1 MTEQTTAG
9 SKGINDLAGNVTDA
23 LASDANLT
31 TQSTEPAITDVTT
44 TQGEAKKARVVV
56 EYIDHPNAEAQESED
71 EGLGPDA
78 GDPETEDLLAGFP
91 DETDDIDL
99 VHARLHNLDALR
111 LPRFKNHLKRLCLRQ
126 NFVTHIGAEDIGSL
140 TELEELDVYDN
151 KLKGVGDALDT
162 LMDLKTLDLSFN
174 LLRSVPHGL
183 ERHKSLHTIFFV
195 QNKITKISG
204 VAGLAGSLRSLE
216 LGGNRIRVDD
226 RGVGGTCETGR
237 ALVGEEQDNK
247 VAGTSIHSLVILP
260 STDSVQGL
268 ETLQALRVLSIQS
281 NRITKLEGL
290 EALTNLEEFYISH
303 NGLSKIEGLE
313 KNGLETLKALRILSI
328 QSNRITK
335 LEGLE
340 ELTNLEE
347 FYISHNGLDK
357 IEGLEKNLK
366 LRTFDVSGNTIT
378 AVEGLSHLSELEEFW
393 ASDNQIA
400 TLNDLERELG
410 GIKSFSTIYL
420 ERNPCERADQTGYRR
435 KVMLALP
442 QIQQIDATYARRR
455 RRHDRT
461 MNASPR
467 TNKPKRGTDAGAT
480 SRGRGAW
487 RGSSFNNPPGR
498 QFGPSTGFPPLQTT
512 HGPGHHFILATLV
525 GSGVVLTTRT
535 NQRWEGTLMAA
546 ATEDGTPGAA
556 LRNVKDLNNPSQP
569 PQEHVFVPAVQ
580 IAGCV
585 PQQAQPTQQPTQ
597 PQSFGGHVD
606 DLTFGPG
613 SSASTPW
620 DQFSA
625 NEKMF
630 GVVTS
635 FHEETYTTAIDRN
648 APDFKEKERKAE
660 ALAKEIMGASSNN
673 PHIAE
678 ERGAVD
684 DSGLNEEDKYSSVI
698 RGQNAY
704 IPPGARRTTTTTPN
718 GASTP
723 VKSPDTKSPPPGTA
737 LPAPANANN
746 AGPAPA
752 LTTTAAATPPA
763 EAPKPEVPKVAVN
776 GSETPAK
783 VHRPPI
789 LTTHVLTYKQP
800 GENNLVGSFREFV
813 TNEKQRLTQKKQAIV
828 KSEKEKRMAELLAFS
843 QNFKLNKP
851 IPKDLVSI
859 LTKDSEKAKQIVEK
873 SGLDASSAK
882 ARQIGGPQGSAG
894 QLLKKPTVS
903 ANPNPASNPSAT
915 GTSKVPK
922 MVIQAIPPFNP
933 NKAKGAGALSAS
945 GVKKDVKEPL
955 SVKPVPA
962 IKDREPSP
970 TSAAARL
977 NVNAPM
983 FKPGH
988 GSSGSAGGAT
998 PSPKPKAPADAP
1010 AAPPNPFYGTKVFKK
1025 SQMTMLKEEFNPF
1038 KFAKVAEA
1046 SSVVSLW
1053 PYTGRKFL
1061 MLFPGPT
1068 VPPQS
1073 SQPPPPQ
1080 PQQPPAQ
1087 APQAPQ
1093 PQPPHPPPPM
1103 QQQPQAPQPQ
1113 PPHPPPPMQ
1122 QQPTPPV
1129 PGPYE
1134 DDHNRS
1140 PYMMYPY
1147 PYPYPGQPM
1156 MQVPPSSG
1164 PPGYMQPQ
1172 YMPPMPYPPHQMAP
1186 NQPMYGGPMPGMP
1199 HMYMQPGPYPP
1210 GAAPRPP
1217 PHGYYHQ
1224 SPQLGHAVPYP
1235 MMMQPP
1241 PGAPTPH
1248 QYDPNG
1254 PQNGP
1259 PGGPLGVGH

>member
-1 MTEQTTAG
+1 MSESTNAG
-9 SKGINDLAGNVTDA
+9 PKGIELKGDVVVPDA
-23 LASDANLT
+23 TN
-31 TQSTEPAITDVTT
+31 EPGTTDVSAG
-44 TQGEAKKARVVV
+44 GERKARVVV
-56 EYIDHPNAEAQESED
+56 EYIDPPGAEGQESED

-78 GDPETEDLLAGFP
+78 GDPATEDLLAGMP

-99 VHARLHNLDALR
+99 IHARLHNLDALR
-111 LPRFKNHLKRLCLRQ
+111 LPRFKDHLKRLCLRQ
-126 NFVTHIGAEDIGSL
+126 NFLTHIGQDDIGSL
-140 TELEELDVYDN
+140 TKLEELDVYDN
-151 KLKGVGDALDT
+151 KLKGVGDALDGLT
-162 LMDLKTLDLSFN
+162 DLKTLDLSFN

-183 ERHKSLHTIFFV
+183 ERHESLHTIFFV

-204 VAGLAGSLRSLE
+204 VVGLSKVLRSLE
-216 LGGNRIRVDD
+216 LGGNRIRTIE
-226 RGVGGTCETGR
+226 GLEGLEN
-237 ALVGEEQDNK
+237 LEELWLGKNK
-247 VAGTSIHSLVILP
+247 IAKL
-260 STDSVQGL
+260 QGL
-268 ETLQALRVLSIQS
+268 ETLKALRVLSIQS

-303 NGLSKIEGLE
+303 NGL
-313 KNGLETLKALRILSI
+313 N
-328 QSNRITK
+328 
-335 LEGLE
+335 
-340 ELTNLEE
+340 
-347 FYISHNGLDK
+347 K

-378 AVEGLSHLSELEEFW
+378 AVEGLSHLPELEEFW

-400 TLNDLERELG
+400 TLNDLQRELG
-410 GIKSFSTIYL
+410 GIQSLTTIYL
-420 ERNPCERADQTGYRR
+420 ERNPCERADPTGYRR
-435 KVMLALP
+435 KVMFALP
-442 QIQQIDATYARRR
+442 QVQQIDATYTRRVVWRLRR

-461 MNASPR
+461 MSASPR
-467 TNKPKRGTDAGAT
+467 TNKPRKGPDASAAP
-480 SRGRGAW
+480 RGRGAW
-487 RGSSFNNPPGR
+487 RGGYNNPPGR

-512 HGPGHHFILATLV
+512 HGPAHHFMLATLV

-535 NQRWEGTLMAA
+535 NQRWEGTLAAA

-556 LRNVKDLNNPSQP
+556 LRNVRDLNNPAQP
-569 PQEHVFVPAVQ
+569 PQEHVFVPAAQ

-585 PQQAQPTQQPTQ
+585 PQQAQPQQSTQ
-597 PQSFGGHVD
+597 PQPFAGHVD

-635 FHEETYTTAIDRN
+635 FNEEAYTTAIDRN

-660 ALAKEIMGASSNN
+660 QLAKEIMGSTSNN

-684 DSGLNEEDKYSSVI
+684 DSGMNEEDKYSSVI

-704 IPPGARRTTTTTPN
+704 IPPGARRAAAN
-718 GASTP
+718 GSSTP
-723 VKSPDTKSPPPGTA
+723 IKSPDTKSPPPIA
-737 LPAPANANN
+737 PAPASTNN
-746 AGPAPA
+746 TGPAPA
-752 LTTTAAATPPA
+752 STTTSPPA
-763 EAPKPEVPKVAVN
+763 EAAKSEVPKVAVN
-776 GSETPAK
+776 GSDAK
-783 VHRPPI
+783 
-789 LTTHVLTYKQP
+789 P

-813 TNEKQRLTQKKQAIV
+813 TNEKQRLAQKKQAIV
-828 KSEKEKRMAELLAFS
+828 KSEKEKRMAELVAFS

-859 LTKDSEKAKQIVEK
+859 LTKDSEKAKAIVEK
-873 SGLDASSAK
+873 SSADAASAK
-882 ARQIGGPQGSAG
+882 ARQIGGAQVASG
-894 QLLKKPTVS
+894 QLLKKPAVS
-903 ANPNPASNPSAT
+903 VNPNPSPNPSAT
-915 GTSKVPK
+915 GAGKAPK
-922 MVIQAIPPFNP
+922 MFIQAIPPFNP
-933 NKAKGAGALSAS
+933 NKGKGAGTGVGALSAS
-945 GVKKDVKEPL
+945 GVKKEAKEAL
-955 SVKPVPA
+955 TVKPVVVT
-962 IKDREPSP
+962 KDREPSP
-970 TSAAARL
+970 TSAARL
-977 NVNAPM
+977 NANAPL

-988 GSSGSAGGAT
+988 GPSGSTGAT
-998 PSPKPKAPADAP
+998 PPPKPKTPADAP

-1046 SSVVSLW
+1046 SSVGPNW

-1073 SQPPPPQ
+1073 SQPAPPQ

-1103 QQQPQAPQPQ
+1103 QQQP
-1113 PPHPPPPMQ
+1113 
-1122 QQPTPPV
+1122 TPPA

-1134 DDHNRS
+1134 DDHNRN

-1147 PYPYPGQPM
+1147 PYPYGGQPPMQPM
-1156 MQVPPSSG
+1156 MQVPPTSG

-1172 YMPPMPYPPHQMAP
+1172 YMQPMPYPPHQMAP

>member
-1 MTEQTTAG
+1 MTEQTTVG
-9 SKGINDLAGNVTDA
+9 SKGINDVKANVADA
-23 LASDANLT
+23 LAPDENLT
-31 TQSTEPAITDVTT
+31 TAGVAE
-44 TQGEAKKARVVV
+44 GERKARVVV
-56 EYIDHPNAEAQESED
+56 EYIDHPNAEAQESDD

-78 GDPETEDLLAGFP
+78 GDPATEDLLAGMP

-99 VHARLHNLDALR
+99 IHARLHTLDALR
-111 LPRFKNHLKRLCLRQ
+111 LPRFKDHLKRLCLRQ
-126 NFVTHIGAEDIGSL
+126 NFLTHIGAGDIGSL
-140 TELEELDVYDN
+140 TKLEELDVYDN
-151 KLKGVGDALDT
+151 KLKGVGDALDELT
-162 LMDLKTLDLSFN
+162 DLKTLDLSFN

-204 VAGLAGSLRSLE
+204 VGGLSGSLRSLE
-216 LGGNRIRVDD
+216 LGGNRIRVAQTIE
-226 RGVGGTCETGR
+226 GLEGLGK
-237 ALVGEEQDNK
+237 LEELWLGKNK
-247 VAGTSIHSLVILP
+247 IAKL
-260 STDSVQGL
+260 QGL
-268 ETLQALRVLSIQS
+268 ETLKSLRVLSIQS

-290 EALTNLEEFYISH
+290 EKLTNLEEFYISH
-303 NGLSKIEGLE
+303 NGLTKIEGLE
-313 KNGLETLKALRILSI
+313 KNV
-328 QSNRITK
+328 
-335 LEGLE
+335 
-340 ELTNLEE
+340 
-347 FYISHNGLDK
+347 
-357 IEGLEKNLK
+357 K
-366 LRTFDVSGNTIT
+366 LRTFDVSGNEIT

-400 TLNDLERELG
+400 TLSDLERELG

-420 ERNPCERADQTGYRR
+420 ERNPCERNDPTGYRR

-442 QIQQIDATYARRR
+442 QVQQIDATYTRRVVWRLRRR

-461 MNASPR
+461 MSASPR
-467 TNKPKRGTDAGAT
+467 TNKPRKGPDASAG
-480 SRGRGAW
+480 SRGRGVW
-487 RGSSFNNPPGR
+487 RGSGFNNPPGR
-498 QFGPSTGFPPLQTT
+498 QFGPSAGFPPLQAT
-512 HGPGHHFILATLV
+512 HGPAHHFMLATLV

-535 NQRWEGTLMAA
+535 NQRWEAQLTAA

-556 LRNVKDLNNPSQP
+556 LRNAKDLNNPSQP
-569 PQEHVFVPAVQ
+569 PQEHVFVPAAQ

-585 PQQAQPTQQPTQ
+585 PQQAQPTQQQPTQ
-597 PQSFGGHVD
+597 PQSFPGHNVD

-613 SSASTPW
+613 SSTSTPW

-635 FHEETYTTAIDRN
+635 FNEEAYTTAIDRN

-660 ALAKEIMGASSNN
+660 ALAKEIMAAASNN

-704 IPPGARRTTTTTPN
+704 IPPGARRAATTAN

-723 VKSPDTKSPPPGTA
+723 IKSPDTKSPPPATA
-737 LPAPANANN
+737 TPVSANN

-752 LTTTAAATPPA
+752 STTPAAATPPA
-763 EAPKPEVPKVAVN
+763 EGPKPEVPKVAIN

-783 VHRPPI
+783 
-789 LTTHVLTYKQP
+789 P

-813 TNEKQRLTQKKQAIV
+813 TNEKQRLAQKKQAIV
-828 KSEKEKRMAELLAFS
+828 KSEKEKRMAELVAFS

-859 LTKDSEKAKQIVEK
+859 LTKDTEKAKQIVEK
-873 SGLDASSAK
+873 SSADAASAK
-882 ARQIGGPQGSAG
+882 ARQIGGAQAAAG
-894 QLLKKPTVS
+894 QLLKKPAVS
-903 ANPNPASNPSAT
+903 VNPNPSPNPSAT
-915 GTSKVPK
+915 GASKAPK
-922 MVIQAIPPFNP
+922 MFIQAIPPFNP
-933 NKAKGAGALSAS
+933 NKAKGAPAAGA
-945 GVKKDVKEPL
+945 KKEGKEPL
-955 SVKPVPA
+955 TVKPVVVT
-962 IKDREPSP
+962 KDREPSP
-970 TSAAARL
+970 TSAARL
-977 NVNAPM
+977 NANAPL

-988 GSSGSAGGAT
+988 GPSGSTGAT
-998 PSPKPKAPADAP
+998 PSPKPKTPTDAP

-1046 SSVVSLW
+1046 SSVGPVW

-1068 VPPQS
+1068 VPPQP
-1073 SQPPPPQ
+1073 SQPAPPQ
-1080 PQQPPAQ
+1080 PSQPPAQ
-1087 APQAPQ
+1087 A
-1093 PQPPHPPPPM
+1093 
-1103 QQQPQAPQPQ
+1103 PQAPQPQ

-1134 DDHNRS
+1134 EDHSRS

-1147 PYPYPGQPM
+1147 PYHYPGQPPMQPM
-1156 MQVPPSSG
+1156 MQVPPTSA

-1172 YMPPMPYPPHQMAP
+1172 YMQPMPYPPHQMPP

-1199 HMYMQPGPYPP
+1199 HMYMPPGPYPP

-1217 PHGYYHQ
+1217 PHGYFHQ
-1224 SPQLGHAVPYP
+1224 SPQLGHTVPYP

-1241 PGAPTPH
+1241 PGAPAQH

>member
-1 MTEQTTAG
+1 M
-9 SKGINDLAGNVTDA
+9 
-23 LASDANLT
+23 
-31 TQSTEPAITDVTT
+31 
-44 TQGEAKKARVVV
+44 
-56 EYIDHPNAEAQESED
+56 
-71 EGLGPDA
+71 
-78 GDPETEDLLAGFP
+78 
-91 DETDDIDL
+91 
-99 VHARLHNLDALR
+99 
-111 LPRFKNHLKRLCLRQ
+111 
-126 NFVTHIGAEDIGSL
+126 
-140 TELEELDVYDN
+140 
-151 KLKGVGDALDT
+151 
-162 LMDLKTLDLSFN
+162 
-174 LLRSVPHGL
+174 
-183 ERHKSLHTIFFV
+183 
-195 QNKITKISG
+195 
-204 VAGLAGSLRSLE
+204 
-216 LGGNRIRVDD
+216 
-226 RGVGGTCETGR
+226 
-237 ALVGEEQDNK
+237 
-247 VAGTSIHSLVILP
+247 
-260 STDSVQGL
+260 
-268 ETLQALRVLSIQS
+268 
-281 NRITKLEGL
+281 
-290 EALTNLEEFYISH
+290 
-303 NGLSKIEGLE
+303 
-313 KNGLETLKALRILSI
+313 
-328 QSNRITK
+328 
-335 LEGLE
+335 
-340 ELTNLEE
+340 
-347 FYISHNGLDK
+347 
-357 IEGLEKNLK
+357 
-366 LRTFDVSGNTIT
+366 
-378 AVEGLSHLSELEEFW
+378 
-393 ASDNQIA
+393 
-400 TLNDLERELG
+400 
-410 GIKSFSTIYL
+410 
-420 ERNPCERADQTGYRR
+420 
-435 KVMLALP
+435 
-442 QIQQIDATYARRR
+442 
-455 RRHDRT
+455 
-461 MNASPR
+461 
-467 TNKPKRGTDAGAT
+467 
-480 SRGRGAW
+480 
-487 RGSSFNNPPGR
+487 
-498 QFGPSTGFPPLQTT
+498 
-512 HGPGHHFILATLV
+512 
-525 GSGVVLTTRT
+525 TTRT

-569 PQEHVFVPAVQ
+569 PQEHVFVPAAQ

-704 IPPGARRTTTTTPN
+704 IPPGARRTTTTEL
-718 GASTP
+718 ARS
-723 VKSPDTKSPPPGTA
+723 
-737 LPAPANANN
+737 
-746 AGPAPA
+746 
-752 LTTTAAATPPA
+752 
-763 EAPKPEVPKVAVN
+763 
-776 GSETPAK
+776 
-783 VHRPPI
+783 
-789 LTTHVLTYKQP
+789 
-800 GENNLVGSFREFV
+800 
-813 TNEKQRLTQKKQAIV
+813 AIV

-894 QLLKKPTVS
+894 QLLKKPAVS
-903 ANPNPASNPSAT
+903 ANPNPAPNPSAT

-962 IKDREPSP
+962 VKDREPSP

-998 PSPKPKAPADAP
+998 PSPKPKAPADAV
-1010 AAPPNPFYGTKVFKK
+1010 TRRTSK
-1025 SQMTMLKEEFNPF
+1025 SVLRHQSIQKIADDDAQRRAF

-1103 QQQPQAPQPQ
+1103 QQQP
-1113 PPHPPPPMQ
+1113 
-1122 QQPTPPV
+1122 TPPV

-1147 PYPYPGQPM
+1147 PYPYPGQPPMQPMMQVPPSSGPPGYMQPQYMPPMQPM

>member
-1 MTEQTTAG
+1 MSEPTSVG
-9 SKGINDLAGNVTDA
+9 SKGVNDLKGNVADV
-23 LASDANLT
+23 LVSDASLT
-31 TQSTEPAITDVTT
+31 RASNEPGVSAEG
-44 TQGEAKKARVVV
+44 GERKARVVV
-56 EYIDHPNAEAQESED
+56 EYIDPPGTEGQESDDED
-71 EGLGPDA
+71 LGPDA
-78 GDPETEDLLAGFP
+78 GDPATEDLLAGMP

-99 VHARLHNLDALR
+99 VHARLHSLDALR

-126 NFVTHIGAEDIGSL
+126 NFLTHIGSDDIGSL
-140 TELEELDVYDN
+140 TKLEELDVYDN
-151 KLKGVGDALDT
+151 KLKGVGDALDGLT
-162 LMDLKTLDLSFN
+162 DLKCVSFLFSIRGVNLQGRTLDLSFN
-174 LLRSVPHGL
+174 LLRSIPHGL

-195 QNKITKISG
+195 QNKIAKISG
-204 VAGLAGSLRSLE
+204 VVGLGNSLRSLE
-216 LGGNRIRVDD
+216 LGGNRIRAIE
-226 RGVGGTCETGR
+226 GLEGLEN
-237 ALVGEEQDNK
+237 LEELWLGKNK
-247 VAGTSIHSLVILP
+247 IAKL
-260 STDSVQGL
+260 QGL
-268 ETLQALRVLSIQS
+268 ETLKALRVLSIQS

-290 EALTNLEEFYISH
+290 EGLTNLEEFYISH
-303 NGLSKIEGLE
+303 NGLNKIEGLE
-313 KNGLETLKALRILSI
+313 KNA
-328 QSNRITK
+328 
-335 LEGLE
+335 
-340 ELTNLEE
+340 
-347 FYISHNGLDK
+347 
-357 IEGLEKNLK
+357 K
-366 LRTFDVSGNTIT
+366 LRTFDVSGNMIT
-378 AVEGLSHLSELEEFW
+378 AVEGLSHLGELEEFW

-400 TLNDLERELG
+400 TLNDLGRELS
-410 GIKSFSTIYL
+410 GIKSLTTIYL
-420 ERNPCERADQTGYRR
+420 ERNPCERADPTGYRR
-435 KVMLALP
+435 KIMLALP
-442 QIQQIDATYARRR
+442 QVQQIDATYTRRAGWRLRR

-461 MNASPR
+461 MNAGSR
-467 TNKPKRGTDAGAT
+467 TNKARKAPDASAAP
-480 SRGRGAW
+480 RGRGVW
-487 RGSSFNNPPGR
+487 RGGIPNTPGR
-498 QFGPSTGFPPLQTT
+498 QFGPSAGFPPLGAT
-512 HGPGHHFILATLV
+512 HGPAQHFMLATLV

-535 NQRWEGTLMAA
+535 NQRWEGTLTAA

-556 LRNVKDLNNPSQP
+556 LRSARDLNSPAQP
-569 PQEHVFVPAVQ
+569 PQEHVFVPAAH
-580 IAGCV
+580 IAACV
-585 PQQAQPTQQPTQ
+585 PQQPQQPTQ
-597 PQSFGGHVD
+597 PQPFAGHVD

-613 SSASTPW
+613 SSTSTPW

-635 FHEETYTTAIDRN
+635 FNEEAYTTAIDRN

-660 ALAKEIMGASSNN
+660 QLAKEIMASASSN

-678 ERGAVD
+678 ERGAID
-684 DSGLNEEDKYSSVI
+684 DSGMNEEDKYSSVI

-704 IPPGARRTTTTTPN
+704 IPPGARRAAAAAN
-718 GASTP
+718 GSSTP
-723 VKSPDTKSPPPGTA
+723 VKSPDTKSPPPTA
-737 LPAPANANN
+737 SAPANTNN
-746 AGPAPA
+746 TGAAPA
-752 LTTTAAATPPA
+752 STTTTSPPA
-763 EAPKPEVPKVAVN
+763 EVAKPDVPKVAVN

-783 VHRPPI
+783 
-789 LTTHVLTYKQP
+789 P

-813 TNEKQRLTQKKQAIV
+813 TNEKQRLAQKKQAIV
-828 KSEKEKRMAELLAFS
+828 KSEKEKRMAELVAFS

-873 SGLDASSAK
+873 SSADAASAK
-882 ARQIGGPQGSAG
+882 ARQIGGPQVASG
-894 QLLKKPTVS
+894 QLLKKPAVS
-903 ANPNPASNPSAT
+903 VNPNPSPNPSAT
-915 GTSKVPK
+915 GAAKAPK
-922 MVIQAIPPFNP
+922 MFIQPIPPFNP

-945 GVKKDVKEPL
+945 GVKKDAKEVL
-955 SVKPVPA
+955 TVKPVTVV
-962 IKDREPSP
+962 KEREPSP
-970 TSAAARL
+970 TSAARL
-977 NVNAPM
+977 NANAPL

-988 GSSGSAGGAT
+988 GSSGSTGAT
-998 PSPKPKAPADAP
+998 PSPKPKTPADAP

-1046 SSVVSLW
+1046 STVGPSW

-1087 APQAPQ
+1087 PPQAPQ
-1093 PQPPHPPPPM
+1093 PQ
-1103 QQQPQAPQPQ
+1103 A
-1113 PPHPPPPMQ
+1113 PHPPPPMQ

-1134 DDHNRS
+1134 DDHNRN

-1147 PYPYPGQPM
+1147 AYPYGGQPPMQPM
-1156 MQVPPSSG
+1156 MQVPPTSG

-1186 NQPMYGGPMPGMP
+1186 NQRMSPLPLQLTLTNGRIAMYGGPMPGMP
-1199 HMYMQPGPYPP
+1199 HMYMPPPGPYPP

-1217 PHGYYHQ
+1217 HGYYHQ
-1224 SPQLGHAVPYP
+1224 SPQRKHVIWSSRMEADLEIVGHAVPYP

>member
-1 MTEQTTAG
+1 MTEPAAAG
-9 SKGINDLAGNVTDA
+9 SKGINDLKGNVADA
-23 LASDANLT
+23 LAPDANLT
-31 TQSTEPAITDVTT
+31 QASAEPGITNV
-44 TQGEAKKARVVV
+44 GEEGERKARVVV

-78 GDPETEDLLAGFP
+78 GDPATEDLLASMP
-91 DETDDIDL
+91 DDTDDIDL
-99 VHARLHNLDALR
+99 IHARLHNLDALR
-111 LPRFKNHLKRLCLRQ
+111 LPRFKDHLKRLCLRQ
-126 NFVTHIGAEDIGSL
+126 NFLTHIGTDDIGAL
-140 TELEELDVYDN
+140 TKLEELDVYDN
-151 KLKGVGDALDT
+151 KLKGVGDALDQLT
-162 LMDLKTLDLSFN
+162 DLKTLDLSFN
-174 LLRSVPHGL
+174 LLRSIPHGL

-195 QNKITKISG
+195 QNKITKITG
-204 VAGLAGSLRSLE
+204 VTGLSASLRSLE
-216 LGGNRIRVDD
+216 LGGNRIRTIE
-226 RGVGGTCETGR
+226 GLEGLGN
-237 ALVGEEQDNK
+237 LEELWLGKNK
-247 VAGTSIHSLVILP
+247 ITKL
-260 STDSVQGL
+260 QGL
-268 ETLQALRVLSIQS
+268 ETLKSLRV
-281 NRITKLEGL
+281 
-290 EALTNLEEFYISH
+290 
-303 NGLSKIEGLE
+303 
-313 KNGLETLKALRILSI
+313 LSI

-347 FYISHNGLDK
+347 FYISHNGLSK

-378 AVEGLSHLSELEEFW
+378 AVEGLSHLSQLEEFW

-400 TLNDLERELG
+400 TLSDLERELG
-410 GIKSFSTIYL
+410 GIKSLSTIYL
-420 ERNPCERADQTGYRR
+420 ERNPCETADRAGYRR
-435 KVMLALP
+435 KIMLALP
-442 QIQQIDATYARRR
+442 QVQQIDATYTGRDARAVWRLRRR
-455 RRHDRT
+455 RQDWT
-461 MNASPR
+461 MSASPR
-467 TNKPKRGTDAGAT
+467 TNKPRKGPDASAT
-480 SRGRGAW
+480 PRGRGAW
-487 RGSSFNNPPGR
+487 RSTGFNNPPGR
-498 QFGPSTGFPPLQTT
+498 QFGPSAGFPPLQTT
-512 HGPGHHFILATLV
+512 HGPGHHFMLATLV

-535 NQRWEGTLMAA
+535 NQRWEGTLTAA
-546 ATEDGTPGAA
+546 AAEDGTPGAA
-556 LRNVKDLNNPSQP
+556 LRNAKDLNNPSQP
-569 PQEHVFVPAVQ
+569 PQEHVFVPAAQ

-585 PQQAQPTQQPTQ
+585 PQQAQPIQQPTQ
-597 PQSFGGHVD
+597 PQPFAGHVD

-613 SSASTPW
+613 SSTSTPW

-635 FHEETYTTAIDRN
+635 FNEEAYTTAIDRN

-660 ALAKEIMGASSNN
+660 ALAKEIMAASTNN

-678 ERGAVD
+678 ERGAID
-684 DSGLNEEDKYSSVI
+684 DSGMNEEDKYSSVI

-704 IPPGARRTTTTTPN
+704 IPPGARRAAAGAN

-723 VKSPDTKSPPPGTA
+723 VKTPDARSPPPAASAPT
-737 LPAPANANN
+737 PAPANASNPT
-746 AGPAPA
+746 PAPA
-752 LTTTAAATPPA
+752 STTAAAATPSA

-776 GSETPAK
+776 GTESPAK
-783 VHRPPI
+783 
-789 LTTHVLTYKQP
+789 P

-813 TNEKQRLTQKKQAIV
+813 TNEKQRLAQKKQAIV
-828 KSEKEKRMAELLAFS
+828 KSEKEKRMAELVAFS

-859 LTKDSEKAKQIVEK
+859 LTKDTEKAKQIVEK
-873 SGLDASSAK
+873 SSQDAASAK
-882 ARQIGGPQGSAG
+882 ARQIGGAQVASS
-894 QLLKKPTVS
+894 QLLKKPAVS
-903 ANPNPASNPSAT
+903 VNPNPTPNPTVT
-915 GTSKVPK
+915 GTGKAPK
-922 MVIQAIPPFNP
+922 MYIQPIPPFNP
-933 NKAKGAGALSAS
+933 NKAKAAGAGAGAGAGALSAS
-945 GVKKDVKEPL
+945 GVKKDGKETL
-955 SVKPVPA
+955 AVKPVVA
-962 IKDREPSP
+962 GKEREPSP
-970 TSAAARL
+970 TSAARL
-977 NVNAPM
+977 NANAPM

-988 GSSGSAGGAT
+988 GSSGSTGAT
-998 PSPKPKAPADAP
+998 PSPKPKTPADAP

-1025 SQMTMLKEEFNPF
+1025 SQMMLKEEFNPF

-1046 SSVVSLW
+1046 SSVGPTW

-1068 VPPQS
+1068 VAPQS

-1093 PQPPHPPPPM
+1093 PQ
-1103 QQQPQAPQPQ
+1103 A
-1113 PPHPPPPMQ
+1113 PHPPPPMQ

-1134 DDHNRS
+1134 DDHSRS

-1147 PYPYPGQPM
+1147 PYPYGGQPPMQPM
-1156 MQVPPSSG
+1156 MQVPPG
-1164 PPGYMQPQ
+1164 GAPPGYMPPG

-1199 HMYMQPGPYPP
+1199 HMYMPPGPYPP

>member
-9 SKGINDLAGNVTDA
+9 SKGINDVAGNVADA
-23 LASDANLT
+23 LAPNANPT
-31 TQSTEPAITDVTT
+31 TELAESGVTEVSTEGVR
-44 TQGEAKKARVVV
+44 KARVVV

-71 EGLGPDA
+71 EELGPDA
-78 GDPETEDLLAGFP
+78 GDPATEDLLAGFP

-99 VHARLHNLDALR
+99 VHARLHHLDALR
-111 LPRFKNHLKRLCLRQ
+111 LPRFKDHLKRLCLRQ
-126 NFVTHIGAEDIGSL
+126 NFVAHIGADDIGSL
-140 TELEELDVYDN
+140 TKLEELDVYDN

-162 LMDLKTLDLSFN
+162 LTDLKTLDLSFN

-204 VAGLAGSLRSLE
+204 VTGLAGSLRSLE
-216 LGGNRIRVDD
+216 LGGNRIR
-226 RGVGGTCETGR
+226 
-237 ALVGEEQDNK
+237 
-247 VAGTSIHSLVILP
+247 
-260 STDSVQGL
+260 GL
-268 ETLQALRVLSIQS
+268 ETLKALRVLSIQS

-290 EALTNLEEFYISH
+290 EELTSLEEFYISH

-313 KNGLETLKALRILSI
+313 KN
-328 QSNRITK
+328 
-335 LEGLE
+335 
-340 ELTNLEE
+340 
-347 FYISHNGLDK
+347 
-357 IEGLEKNLK
+357 LK
-366 LRTFDVSGNTIT
+366 LRTLDVTGNTIT

-400 TLNDLERELG
+400 TLNDLGHELG
-410 GIKSFSTIYL
+410 GIKSFTTIYL
-420 ERNPCERADQTGYRR
+420 ERNPCERNDQVGYRR
-435 KVMLALP
+435 KIMLALP
-442 QIQQIDATYARRR
+442 QVQQIDATAGLALKTTTTRADDERKFSHEQAEKRPRRE
-455 RRHDRT
+455 
-461 MNASPR
+461 P
-467 TNKPKRGTDAGAT
+467 
-480 SRGRGAW
+480 
-487 RGSSFNNPPGR
+487 SFTR
-498 QFGPSTGFPPLQTT
+498 FGPNGGFPPLQQTA
-512 HGPGHHFILATLV
+512 HGPAHHFMLATLV

-535 NQRWEGTLMAA
+535 NQRWEGTLTAA

-556 LRNVKDLNNPSQP
+556 LRNAKDLNNPTVA
-569 PQEHVFVPAVQ
+569 PQEHVFVPAAQ

-585 PQQAQPTQQPTQ
+585 PQHAQPTQQPSQ

-630 GVVTS
+630 GVITS
-635 FHEETYTTAIDRN
+635 FNEEAYTTAIDRN

-660 ALAKEIMGASSNN
+660 ALAKEIMGASTNN
-673 PHIAE
+673 SHIAE

-704 IPPGARRTTTTTPN
+704 IPPGARRVAGPN
-718 GASTP
+718 GTSTP
-723 VKSPDTKSPPPGTA
+723 VKSPDAKSPPP
-737 LPAPANANN
+737 LSSVPAPANANN
-746 AGPAPA
+746 AGPAP
-752 LTTTAAATPPA
+752 TSTAIATPPA
-763 EAPKPEVPKVAVN
+763 EALKPEVPKVAIN

-783 VHRPPI
+783 
-789 LTTHVLTYKQP
+789 P

-813 TNEKQRLTQKKQAIV
+813 TNEKQRLAQKKQAIV
-828 KSEKEKRMAELLAFS
+828 KSEKEKRMAELVAFS

-851 IPKDLVSI
+851 IPKDLVPI
-859 LTKDSEKAKQIVEK
+859 LTKDTEKAKQIVEK
-873 SGLDASSAK
+873 SSQDAASTK
-882 ARQIGGPQGSAG
+882 ARQIGGALASSG
-894 QLLKKPTVS
+894 QLLKKPAAY
-903 ANPNPASNPSAT
+903 ANTNPVPNPSAT

-933 NKAKGAGALSAS
+933 NKGKGTGAGAGALSAS
-945 GVKKDVKEPL
+945 GVKKEGREPL
-955 SVKPVPA
+955 SVKPVPVI

-970 TSAAARL
+970 TSAARL

-988 GSSGSAGGAT
+988 GSSGSTGGAT
-998 PSPKPKAPADAP
+998 PPPKPKAPAPADAP

-1046 SSVVSLW
+1046 STVAPLW
-1053 PYTGRKFL
+1053 PYTGRKFIQ
-1061 MLFPGPT
+1061 LFPNPS

-1080 PQQPPAQ
+1080 PQQTPTQ
-1087 APQAPQ
+1087 T
-1093 PQPPHPPPPM
+1093 
-1103 QQQPQAPQPQ
+1103 PQAPQPQ

-1129 PGPYE
+1129 PGPQVTRHFVRLE
-1134 DDHNRS
+1134 SNMRVK
-1140 PYMMYPY
+1140 PPM
-1147 PYPYPGQPM
+1147 QPM
-1156 MQVPPSSG
+1156 MQVPPTSG